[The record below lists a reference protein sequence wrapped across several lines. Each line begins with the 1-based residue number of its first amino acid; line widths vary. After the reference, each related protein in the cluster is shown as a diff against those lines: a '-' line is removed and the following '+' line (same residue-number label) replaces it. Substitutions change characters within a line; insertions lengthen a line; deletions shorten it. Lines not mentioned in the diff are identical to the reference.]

1 MLLTLW
7 LLSRRWV
14 NVPVSPE
21 PPLSPTQTALKIN
34 LATTTQQPTAALEAK
49 AIVLKSEGERSRLS
63 TSPADTVSS
72 VGEPVGS
79 GASGPRSPQASLK
92 LEESST
98 SEKSENLAVTRKELV
113 KGVIIKGIVCN
124 PKSKTQGK
132 ASSGNPFETKRTAP
146 KPPSQAD
153 SVPKTKSK
161 NRTH

>member
-21 PPLSPTQTALKIN
+21 PPLSPAQTTHKIN

-72 VGEPVGS
+72 VGS
-79 GASGPRSPQASLK
+79 GASSPRSPQASLK

-146 KPPSQAD
+146 KPPSQAV